1 MKGGK
6 YYENL
11 DHIINSKETENMTNE
26 EFIEK
31 YTDGNALINIEKSNF
46 NNYKDIVIL
55 DIDFID
61 EINQKE
67 ESDKS
72 NDESDNSN
80 NFEEPKI

>member
-1 MKGGK
+1 
-6 YYENL
+6 
-11 DHIINSKETENMTNE
+11 MTNE
-26 EFIEK
+26 KFIEK

-72 NDESDNSN
+72 NDESDKSN
-80 NFEEPKI
+80 GFEEPKIN